1 MAWTLEDLFVNVVE
15 LVVLV
20 PKGES
25 LCYFSS

>member
-15 LVVLV
+15 LVLV